1 MATKKYIMHNV
12 ANTRVPLALGDLKV
26 NAEFKNGNIQNRI
39 PASLITS
46 DPVVQMAIESNK
58 NYFGR
63 LILLEWSH
71 PDPSDE
77 KPRGTAEP
85 AGMKLED
92 VKSIDDVKAYLIQN
106 HGVARNISS
115 VDTIKDK
122 VAEFGLVF
130 PNFSFE

>member
-12 ANTRVPLALGDLKV
+12 ANTRIPLALGDLKV

-46 DPVVQMAIESNK
+46 DPVVQMAIENNK

-77 KPRGTAEP
+77 KPRGTSETT
-85 AGMKLED
+85 GMKLED
-92 VKSIDDVKAYLIQN
+92 VKTIDDVKAYLIQN

-115 VDTIKDK
+115 VDTIKAK

>member
-12 ANTRVPLALGDLKV
+12 ANTRIPLALGDLKV

-46 DPVVQMAIESNK
+46 NPVVQMAIENNK

-115 VDTIKDK
+115 VDTIKTK

>member
-12 ANTRVPLALGDLKV
+12 ANTRIPLALGDLKV

-46 DPVVQMAIESNK
+46 DPVVQMAIENNK

-63 LILLEWSH
+63 LILLEWTH
-71 PDPSDE
+71 TDPSDE

-92 VKSIDDVKAYLIQN
+92 VKTIDDVKAYLIQN

-115 VDTIKDK
+115 VDTIKAK

>member
-1 MATKKYIMHNV
+1 MAKNKYIMHNV
-12 ANTRVPLALGDLKV
+12 ANTRIPLALGDLKV

-46 DPVVQMAIESNK
+46 DPVVQMAIENNK

-115 VDTIKDK
+115 VDTIKAK

>member
-12 ANTRVPLALGDLKV
+12 ANTRIPLALGDLKV

-46 DPVVQMAIESNK
+46 DPVVQMAIENNK

-115 VDTIKDK
+115 VDTIKAK

>member
-12 ANTRVPLALGDLKV
+12 ANTRIPLALGDLKV

-46 DPVVQMAIESNK
+46 DPVVQMAIENNK

-63 LILLEWSH
+63 LILLEWTH
-71 PDPSDE
+71 TDPSDE
-77 KPRGTAEP
+77 KPRGTSETT
-85 AGMKLED
+85 GMKLED
-92 VKSIDDVKAYLIQN
+92 VKSIDDVKTYLIQN

-115 VDTIKDK
+115 VDTIKAK